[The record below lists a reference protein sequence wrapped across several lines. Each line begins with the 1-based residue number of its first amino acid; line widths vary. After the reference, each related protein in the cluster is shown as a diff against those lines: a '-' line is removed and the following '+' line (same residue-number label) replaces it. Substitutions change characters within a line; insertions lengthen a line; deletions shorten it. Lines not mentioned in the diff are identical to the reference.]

1 MEKPIY
7 GLVLIAVIVSENIHI
22 FNSVNIQISSY
33 PQIFCLNN
41 FCISLHTVPSGFP
54 ENITTIATDSRT
66 LAIMWTPPPEDLQNG
81 IIVDYTVNITVT
93 ETGESFQHTTDGN
106 TTLLLTGLHPYY
118 TYSITVAASTSIG
131 LGPYTVMYFIRMP
144 EDGM

>member
-1 MEKPIY
+1 MNN
-7 GLVLIAVIVSENIHI
+7 SFI
-22 FNSVNIQISSY
+22 F
-33 PQIFCLNN
+33 
-41 FCISLHTVPSGFP
+41 LHTVPSGLP

-81 IIVDYTVNITVT
+81 IILDYTVNIAVT

-131 LGPYTVMYFIRMP
+131 LGPIVTYLIRMP